1 MEKEQLGSLLS
12 ELYPDLEIIT
22 SGESLRVKVKHT
34 SIHDLATTLRDDSRL
49 RFDFLFN
56 YYGVDREDR
65 FSIIY
70 WLESIQ
76 YRHIIVVETDLTD
89 HDNPVIDSLS
99 DLWKGAQYQER
110 EIYDLMGVRF
120 NNHPDLR
127 RLFLE
132 DGWGFPLRKDYKD
145 DINFIER

>member
-12 ELYPDLEIIT
+12 ELYPDSEIIT
-22 SGESLRVKVKHT
+22 SGESLRIKVKAT

-49 RFDFLFN
+49 RFDYLFN

-65 FSIIY
+65 FSLIY

-76 YRHIIVVETDLTD
+76 FRHIIVVETDLAD
-89 HDNPVIDSLS
+89 HDNPVIDSIS
-99 DLWKGAQYQER
+99 DLWKTAQYQER
-110 EIYDLMGVRF
+110 EIYDLMGIRF
-120 NNHPDLR
+120 SNHPDLR